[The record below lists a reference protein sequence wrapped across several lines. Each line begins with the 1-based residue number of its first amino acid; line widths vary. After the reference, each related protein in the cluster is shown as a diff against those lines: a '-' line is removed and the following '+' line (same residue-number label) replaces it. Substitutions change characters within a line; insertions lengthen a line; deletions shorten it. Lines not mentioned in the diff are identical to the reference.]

1 MNDNNNMKLT
11 IDDIIN
17 KCEKVLRTEPKDSD
31 TYNESYEI
39 RKLLLD
45 YIDLQDNFKYQLGE
59 KIWVMFGDEDKNETL
74 YYSDYIFLSTC
85 GDYIIAT
92 KYDNEYKDDIRKQ
105 LAIMSIQSFTN
116 SCDNIK
122 LLHKRRIFKTEEE
135 VKKLI
140 EEIKEKNN
148 EQFIFENEE

>member
-11 IDDIIN
+11 IDDMIN

-31 TYNESYEI
+31 TYNEYYEI

-45 YIDLQDNFKYQLGE
+45 YIDLQDNFKYKLGE

-85 GDYIIAT
+85 GD
-92 KYDNEYKDDIRKQ
+92 
-105 LAIMSIQSFTN
+105 
-116 SCDNIK
+116 
-122 LLHKRRIFKTEEE
+122 
-135 VKKLI
+135 
-140 EEIKEKNN
+140 
-148 EQFIFENEE
+148 

>member
-59 KIWVMFGDEDKNETL
+59 KIWVMFGDEDNNDTL

-85 GDYIIAT
+85 GDYVIAT
-92 KYDNEYKDDIRKQ
+92 KYNNEYKGDIRKQ

-116 SCDNIK
+116 SSDNIK

-148 EQFIFENEE
+148 EQFVFKNEE

>member
-31 TYNESYEI
+31 TYNEYYEI

-92 KYDNEYKDDIRKQ
+92 KYDNEYKDNIRKQ

-116 SCDNIK
+116 SSDNIK

-148 EQFIFENEE
+148 EQFVFENEE

>member
-1 MNDNNNMKLT
+1 MSDNNNIKLT

-59 KIWVMFGDEDKNETL
+59 KIWVMFGDEDNNDTL

-85 GDYIIAT
+85 GDYVIAT
-92 KYDNEYKDDIRKQ
+92 KYNNEYKGDIRKQ

-116 SCDNIK
+116 SSDNIK

-148 EQFIFENEE
+148 EQFVFENEE

>member
-17 KCEKVLRTEPKDSD
+17 KCEKVLRTESKDSD
-31 TYNESYEI
+31 TYNEYYEI

-85 GDYIIAT
+85 GDYIIAI
-92 KYDNEYKDDIRKQ
+92 KYDNEYKNDIRKQ
-105 LAIMSIQSFTN
+105 LAIMARQSFTN

-140 EEIKEKNN
+140 EEIKERNN
-148 EQFIFENEE
+148 EQFVFENDK